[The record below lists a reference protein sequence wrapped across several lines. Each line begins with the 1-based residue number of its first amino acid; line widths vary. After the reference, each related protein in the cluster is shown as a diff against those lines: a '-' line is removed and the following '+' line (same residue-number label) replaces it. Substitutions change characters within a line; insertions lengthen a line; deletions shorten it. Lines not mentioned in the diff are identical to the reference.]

1 MKFSRR
7 VHYGLV
13 FLLQLHYVWPGHKA
27 VKELADSGGLPRK
40 FLESIASDFRKGG
53 FVEVRRGSQGG
64 YRLARPLKEITLLNV
79 LRCLDP
85 EWERQ
90 TTGTGPELP
99 AKQETVQRFL
109 MQTSQSVDRVFDEIT
124 LEALPAMNTEDDH
137 LMYYI

>member
-13 FLLQLHYVWPGHKA
+13 FLLQLHYIWPGHKA
-27 VKELADSGGLPRK
+27 VKELADAGGLPRK

-64 YRLARPLKEITLLNV
+64 YLLARPLKEITLLNV

-90 TTGTGPELP
+90 TTETGSGKP

-109 MQTSQSVDRVFDEIT
+109 TETSQSVDRVFDEIT
-124 LEALPAMNTEDDH
+124 LDALPAMSTEDDN